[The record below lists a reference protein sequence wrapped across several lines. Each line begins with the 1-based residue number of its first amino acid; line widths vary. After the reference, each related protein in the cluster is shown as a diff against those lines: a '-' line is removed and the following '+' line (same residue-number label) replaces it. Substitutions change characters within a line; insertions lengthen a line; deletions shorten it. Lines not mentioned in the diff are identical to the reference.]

1 MMSTA
6 DTNFPRTQH
15 CLTLAWPL
23 HTMPTLSNLHILCLP
38 CWPLHTL
45 PTLPNLHTLL
55 TLNHAAFFA
64 FLSGCLLQYSLSLP
78 KPM

>member
-6 DTNFPRTQH
+6 DMNFPRTQH

-23 HTMPTLSNLHILCLP
+23 HT
-38 CWPLHTL
+38 L
-45 PTLPNLHTLL
+45 PTLLNLYTLH

-64 FLSGCLLQYSLSLP
+64 YLSGCLLQYSLSLS